1 MTSALLQSLFDL
13 ETAIELRQVHKHF
26 IKLLKTLILARRA
39 MKFLESKFLC
49 ISKVLVFLDN
59 FFWTRLNLKDLNL
72 LDKEKI
78 SMQKLYNTAINS
90 YY

>member
-1 MTSALLQSLFDL
+1 MTSALFQSLFDL
-13 ETAIELRQVHKHF
+13 ETAIELRQVHKRF

-39 MKFLESKFLC
+39 MKFLESKFLY

-78 SMQKLYNTAINS
+78 SMQNFYNTAISS